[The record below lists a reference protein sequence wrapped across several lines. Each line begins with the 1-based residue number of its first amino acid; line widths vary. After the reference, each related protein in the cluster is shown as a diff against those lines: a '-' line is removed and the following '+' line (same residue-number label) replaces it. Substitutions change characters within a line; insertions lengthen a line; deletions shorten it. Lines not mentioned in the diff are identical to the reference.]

1 MKELKYSYNI
11 RLHRTLL
18 FRIICFLLLIL
29 TAVQLVLLI
38 YDLIHYGFY
47 DYFFGYVNDP
57 FIGGMAYPLGVAYIF
72 EYALTVLLDVFFLY
86 ILFLGTFMN
95 KIKVRQNDILLFFAP
110 CIFYRIYKANIH
122 SIEPVDYS
130 SLSVTDKIFS
140 FNFSKESLYRITCYD
155 TDFVI
160 CSKDSEGMKK
170 LMEEIN
176 PIGNPRECDEADFDP
191 KKFTKREKI
200 IIGTVA
206 IVLLGIAEQIYDFF
220 YYLF

>member
-1 MKELKYSYNI
+1 MKHSYNI

-18 FRIICFLLLIL
+18 FRIICFLLLAF

-38 YDLIHYGFY
+38 YDLIHYGFNN
-47 DYFFGYVNDP
+47 YFFGYVNDP

-122 SIEPVDYS
+122 SIELVDYS
-130 SLSVTDKIFS
+130 TLSVTDKIFS
-140 FNFSKESLYRITCYD
+140 FNFSKESFYRITCYD

-160 CSKDSEGMKK
+160 CSKDSEGMQK

-176 PIGNPRECDEADFDP
+176 LMSNPRECDEADFDP

-200 IIGTVA
+200 IIGIVA
-206 IVLLGIAEQIYDFF
+206 TVLLDIIFNI
-220 YYLF
+220 

>member
-1 MKELKYSYNI
+1 MKNAYNI
-11 RLHRTLL
+11 RLHRTHL
-18 FRIICFLLLIL
+18 FRIICFLLLIF
-29 TAVQLVLLI
+29 TAVQLVLPI
-38 YDLIHYGFY
+38 YDLIHYGFN
-47 DYFFGYVNDP
+47 DYFFGNTNDP
-57 FIGGMAYPLGVAYIF
+57 FIGGMAYPLGVTYIF
-72 EYALTVLLDVFFLY
+72 QYVLTVLLDVFFLY

-122 SIEPVDYS
+122 SIEPVAYS

-160 CSKDSEGMKK
+160 CSKDSGGMQK
-170 LMEEIN
+170 LMAEIN
-176 PIGNPRECDEADFDP
+176 PMGNPRECDEEDFDP

-200 IIGTVA
+200 IIVTVA
-206 IVLLGIAEQIYDFF
+206 VVLLDIVQNIYYFF
-220 YYLF
+220 I